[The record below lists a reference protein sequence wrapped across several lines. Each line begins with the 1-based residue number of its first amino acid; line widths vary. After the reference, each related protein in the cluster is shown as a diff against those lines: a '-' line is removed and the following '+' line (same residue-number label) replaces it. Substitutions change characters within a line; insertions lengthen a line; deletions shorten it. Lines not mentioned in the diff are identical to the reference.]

1 MNQGVEAFPATAD
14 VGQELLSH
22 PWLPEFLE
30 VVYNARDRF
39 FGGVAGEE
47 LRDLIGLV
55 DHVRDIHQSP
65 PTWVVMSRSSRYCLC
80 QSDGVMVRRTSTAVT
95 LYSGQLVAQSENS
108 VVTTL
113 APVSGWWKVV

>member
-1 MNQGVEAFPATAD
+1 VEAFPATAD

-55 DHVRDIHQSP
+55 DHVPGIH
-65 PTWVVMSRSSRYCLC
+65 
-80 QSDGVMVRRTSTAVT
+80 
-95 LYSGQLVAQSENS
+95 
-108 VVTTL
+108 
-113 APVSGWWKVV
+113 